1 MFLCAAYAATPAAIV
16 PDLPPIAT
24 TPPPTT
30 NAAAAACRE
39 ILRALD
45 RGESTAPPPLW
56 AQLNCSA
63 AMLAGTGSIAQQLV
77 PELPSPPPPTPDA
90 AAPCRA
96 LLQNFNLARDVE
108 LSEEWLLLNCSRAM
122 LIGTGSSAVELVSR

>member
-1 MFLCAAYAATPAAIV
+1 MLLARAAYAATPATIV

-30 NAAAAACRE
+30 NAAACRE

-45 RGESTAPPPLW
+45 RGGSTAPPPLW

-63 AMLAGTGSIAQQLV
+63 AMLAGSGSVAQQLV
-77 PELPSPPPPTPDA
+77 PELPSPPPPLPDA

-96 LLQNFNLARDVE
+96 LLQGYTLARDVE
-108 LSEEWLLLNCSRAM
+108 QSEEWLLLNCSRAM
-122 LIGTGSSAVELVSR
+122 IVGTGSSAVELVSR

>member
-1 MFLCAAYAATPAAIV
+1 MFLCAAYTGLPAIV

-24 TPPPTT
+24 TPPATT
-30 NAAAAACRE
+30 NTAAACRD
-39 ILRALD
+39 ILRTLD
-45 RGESTAPPPLW
+45 RGGSTAPPPLW

-63 AMLAGTGSIAQQLV
+63 AMLAGSGSVAQQLV
-77 PELPSPPPPTPDA
+77 PELPSPPPPPPDA

-108 LSEEWLLLNCSRAM
+108 QSEEWLLLNCSRAM
-122 LIGTGSSAVELVSR
+122 LVGTGSSAVELVSR

>member
-1 MFLCAAYAATPAAIV
+1 MLLARAAYAATPAIV
-16 PDLPPIAT
+16 PELPPIAT

-30 NAAAAACRE
+30 NAAACRE

-45 RGESTAPPPLW
+45 RGGSTVPPPLW

-63 AMLAGTGSIAQQLV
+63 AMLTGTGSIAQQLV
-77 PELPSPPPPTPDA
+77 PELPSPPPPPPDA

-96 LLQNFNLARDVE
+96 LLQGYTLARDVE
-108 LSEEWLLLNCSRAM
+108 QSEEWLLLNCSRAM
-122 LIGTGSSAVELVSR
+122 LAGTGSSVLELVSR

>member
-1 MFLCAAYAATPAAIV
+1 MLLARAAYAAAPATIV

-30 NAAAAACRE
+30 NAAACRE
-39 ILRALD
+39 ILHALD
-45 RGESTAPPPLW
+45 RGGSTAPPPLW

-77 PELPSPPPPTPDA
+77 PELPSPPPDA

-122 LIGTGSSAVELVSR
+122 LVGAGSFAVELASR

>member
-1 MFLCAAYAATPAAIV
+1 MFLCAAYTATPAIV

-30 NAAAAACRE
+30 NAAAACRE
-39 ILRALD
+39 ILRSLD
-45 RGESTAPPPLW
+45 RGGSTAPPPLW

-63 AMLAGTGSIAQQLV
+63 AMLAGSGSIARQLV
-77 PELPSPPPPTPDA
+77 PELPSPPPPPPDA

-122 LIGTGSSAVELVSR
+122 LVGAGSSAVELVSR

>member
-1 MFLCAAYAATPAAIV
+1 MLLALVV

-30 NAAAAACRE
+30 NTAAACRD
-39 ILRALD
+39 ILRTLD
-45 RGESTAPPPLW
+45 RGGSTAPPPLW

-63 AMLAGTGSIAQQLV
+63 AILAGSGSTAQQLV
-77 PELPSPPPPTPDA
+77 PEMPSPPPPLPDR

-96 LLQNFNLARDVE
+96 LLQAYTLARDVE
-108 LSEEWLLLNCSRAM
+108 QSDEWLLLNCSRAM
-122 LIGTGSSAVELVSR
+122 LVGAGSSAVELVSR